1 MSLTLEEVK
10 HIADLARLQLTD
22 EEMQRYQHQ
31 LSDILDYAARLQ
43 QLDTSHIPPTA
54 SMLVESLPL
63 RADEAVPGLTVDEL
77 LKNAP
82 QAEQRQFRVPPVL
95 E

>member
-1 MSLTLEEVK
+1 MSLTLDEVK

-22 EEMQRYQHQ
+22 EEMQRYQQQ

-43 QLDTSHIPPTA
+43 QLDTSQIAPTA
-54 SMLVESLPL
+54 NMLVERLAL
-63 RADEAVPGLTVDEL
+63 RPDEAAHGLGLADL

-82 QAEQRQFRVPPVL
+82 QSEQRQFRVPPVL